1 MFQSILDDLKQAIR
15 SGNMITRLI
24 IINCIVFFITAIG
37 KALFPSAYDFIF
49 PYIALPGNLLELVTR
64 PWTVITHMFIHA
76 GAMHLLFNMLFLYWF
91 GRIVGDLLGDRRILP
106 LYFLGGLIG
115 AAAYII
121 SHQLLPSAVGPYAVG
136 ASAAIMC
143 MVATAGAIAPDY
155 IIRLIFIGDVRLKY
169 VVLFII
175 LMDLIGATEG
185 NTGGHIAH
193 LGGAALGFMFVKQL
207 HAGSDI
213 SSPMENLL
221 KKITAWVSDNPV
233 ETRSRKKKKT
243 PLKVAHKGKPAHR
256 QDKAPK
262 PQNFQAELDR
272 ILDKIKEDGYESL
285 SAEEKEFLFQ
295 ASKK

>member
-24 IINCIVFFITAIG
+24 IINCIVFLFTAIG
-37 KALFPSAYDFIF
+37 GALFPAAYDVIF
-49 PYIALPGNLLELVTR
+49 PYIALPGSLFELVTR
-64 PWTVITHMFIHA
+64 PWTVITHMFVHA
-76 GAMHLLFNMLFLYWF
+76 GTMHLLFNMLFLYWF

-106 LYFLGGLIG
+106 LYFLGGLVG
-115 AAAYII
+115 AIAYIV

-175 LMDLIGATEG
+175 FMDLIGATEG

-193 LGGAALGFMFVKQL
+193 LGGAAFGFIFVRQL
-207 HAGSDI
+207 HEGTDLSR
-213 SSPMENLL
+213 PMENFLN
-221 KKITAWVSDNPV
+221 KIRGWVN
-233 ETRSRKKKKT
+233 ETPEETKIRKKKKT
-243 PLKVAHKGKPAHR
+243 PLKVAHKGKPAHK
-256 QDKAPK
+256 QDNSPK
-262 PQNFQAELDR
+262 SQNFQAELDR
-272 ILDKIKEDGYESL
+272 ILDKIKDDGYESL
-285 SAEEKEFLFQ
+285 TAEEKEFLFQ